1 MSALLDSPAAKQL
14 RTAIAQDFFDFL
26 VPRKE
31 WHTPEEVA
39 GYIGM
44 KQSFVY
50 ELIEAG
56 RLDSHNHNAGSEL
69 KLRRRIHRTAV
80 ISYLLKTASY
90 EPADY
95 VSRLCELIDRLPLTS
110 ATLVADHAVRHRNRV
125 LTR

>member
-1 MSALLDSPAAKQL
+1 MASSLDMPGSKHL
-14 RTAIAQDFFDFL
+14 RAAIAQESFDFI

-44 KQSFVY
+44 GQSFVY

-56 RLDSHNHNAGSEL
+56 KLDAHGHNAGEDL
-69 KLRRRIHRTAV
+69 KLRRRIHRVA
-80 ISYLLKTASY
+80 IIAYLLKTANY

-95 VSRLCELIDRLPLTS
+95 VARLCELIDRLPLQA
-110 ATLVADHAVRHRNRV
+110 ATLVAEHAVQHRNKTLLR
-125 LTR
+125 